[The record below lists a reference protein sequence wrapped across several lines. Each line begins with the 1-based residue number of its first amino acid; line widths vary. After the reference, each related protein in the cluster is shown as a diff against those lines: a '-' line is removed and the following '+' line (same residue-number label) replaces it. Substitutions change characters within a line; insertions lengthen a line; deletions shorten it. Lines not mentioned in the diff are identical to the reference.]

1 MRRQVSLEEISDGHL
16 YGLNDMVKA
25 DCGGCRGCSA
35 CCRGMGS
42 SIVLDPLDVFRLMK
56 NLGKTFEELV
66 SGPLELGVA
75 DGLIL
80 PSIKMKGPGEA
91 CSFLGNDGRCQV
103 HAFRP
108 GICRIF
114 PLGRY
119 YENGGFSYFLQ
130 IHECRKEN
138 RTKVKVKKWIDT
150 PEPKRYDQYI
160 CNWHYF
166 LEEME
171 AKADGDAGQ
180 DGAVRKRICMDVLTR
195 FYASPYQA
203 KAEDM
208 EGFFREFDERLK
220 AAREA
225 LR

>member
-25 DCGGCRGCSA
+25 DCGGCSGCSA
-35 CCRGMGS
+35 CCRGMGN

-56 NLGKTFEELV
+56 NRKMSFEGLV
-66 SGPLELGVA
+66 SGPAELGMV

-80 PSIKMKGPGEA
+80 PSLRMTGEGEA
-91 CSFLGNDGRCQV
+91 CSFLREDGRCDV

-119 YENGGFSYFLQ
+119 YDNGGFSYFLQ

-150 PEPKRYDQYI
+150 PEPKRYDQFI
-160 CNWHYF
+160 CDWHYF
-166 LEEME
+166 LERME
-171 AKADGDAGQ
+171 KKADESEDGQ
-180 DGAVRKRICMDVLTR
+180 LRKKICMDILNR
-195 FYASPYQA
+195 FYVMPYE
-203 KAEDM
+203 AED
-208 EGFFREFDERLK
+208 ENGFFAEFYERLK
-220 AAREA
+220 AAEEG
-225 LR
+225 